1 MSKKI
6 GNKNLKKYFFKEIL
20 AVFLLFATKCE
31 RIFGGFLVLIR
42 ACRKYIHL
50 CKFFC
55 RKNEIFYI
63 LQPTTPIFANH

>member
-42 ACRKYIHL
+42 ACRKYIH
-50 CKFFC
+50 
-55 RKNEIFYI
+55 EMQIF
-63 LQPTTPIFANH
+63 LQKKRNFLHFAANYPHFR